1 MIKIWPTRPLKMYKN
16 QISKLLKRKVIDKK
30 KYGEAFC
37 MYLNKTI
44 VRFIGSNIKMMNYIV
59 PIIYLLWILSKNK

>member
-1 MIKIWPTRPLKMYKN
+1 
-16 QISKLLKRKVIDKK
+16 
-30 KYGEAFC
+30 